1 MSLLL
6 DVIHDVEEAA
16 DALPLVC
23 CIFAWRRTALQYS
36 SRQKL
41 ILGDTLRLRNHNA
54 VQASTACC
62 VAEVMSR
69 RRTELR
75 S

>member
-54 VQASTACC
+54 V
-62 VAEVMSR
+62 
-69 RRTELR
+69 
-75 S
+75 